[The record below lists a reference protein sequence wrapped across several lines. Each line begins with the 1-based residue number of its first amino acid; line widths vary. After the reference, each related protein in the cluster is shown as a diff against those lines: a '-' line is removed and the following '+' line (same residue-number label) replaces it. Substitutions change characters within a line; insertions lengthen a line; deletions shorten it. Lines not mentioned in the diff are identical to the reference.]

1 MPGFAMLPLLPV
13 MMENCAECTYPVG
26 EDVSVGVM
34 FTASNVVALG
44 FIFLLQVSAA

>member
-1 MPGFAMLPLLPV
+1 MSGFAMLPLLPV

-26 EDVSVGVM
+26 EDVSMGLM
-34 FTASNVVALG
+34 FAASNVVALG